1 MANTFKLK
9 TKASLTTSLAPV
21 YTVPNSP
28 STTAIVLGI
37 SLSNKDSSSRT
48 ADVLIVSN
56 TDDTEV
62 NANSYLGYGLP
73 IPVGGTLEVMAG
85 NKLVLQETDVIQAKA
100 SAGSAVDII
109 ISIMEIV

>member
-9 TKASLTTSLAPV
+9 TKASLTTSLAAV
-21 YTVPNSP
+21 YTVPS

-37 SLSNKDSSSRT
+37 SLANKDSSSRT
-48 ADVLIVSN
+48 ADVLIVS
-56 TDDTEV
+56 DTSDVET

-85 NKLVLQETDVIQAKA
+85 NKLVLQTTDVIQAKA

-109 ISIMEIV
+109 VSIMEIA

>member
-9 TKASLTTSLAPV
+9 TKASLTTSLAAV
-21 YTVPNSP
+21 YTVPS

-37 SLSNKDSSSRT
+37 SLANKDSSSRT
-48 ADVLIVSN
+48 ADVLIVS
-56 TDDTEV
+56 DTSDVET

-85 NKLVLQETDVIQAKA
+85 NKLVLQTTDVIQAKA

-109 ISIMEIV
+109 ISIMEIA

>member
-9 TKASLTTSLAPV
+9 TKESLTTSLADV
-21 YTVPNSP
+21 YTVPS

-37 SLSNKDSSSRT
+37 SLANKDSSSRT
-48 ADVLIVSN
+48 ADVLIVS
-56 TDDTEV
+56 DTSDVET

-85 NKLVLQETDVIQAKA
+85 NKLVLQTTDIIQAKA

-109 ISIMEIV
+109 ISIMEIA

>member
-9 TKASLTTSLAPV
+9 TKASLTTSLAAV
-21 YTVPNSP
+21 YTVPS

-37 SLSNKDSSSRT
+37 SLANKDSSSRT
-48 ADVLIVSN
+48 ADVLIVS
-56 TDDTEV
+56 DTSDVET

-85 NKLVLQETDVIQAKA
+85 NKLVLQTTDIIQAKA
-100 SAGSAVDII
+100 SAGSAVNII
-109 ISIMEIV
+109 ISIMEIA

>member
-9 TKASLTTSLAPV
+9 TKASLTTSLAAV
-21 YTVPNSP
+21 YTVPS

-37 SLSNKDSSSRT
+37 SLANKDSSSRT
-48 ADVLIVSN
+48 ADVLIVS
-56 TDDTEV
+56 DTSDVET

-85 NKLVLQETDVIQAKA
+85 NKLVLQTTDVIQAKA

>member
-9 TKASLTTSLAPV
+9 TKASLTTSLAAV
-21 YTVPNSP
+21 YTVPS

-37 SLSNKDSSSRT
+37 SLANKDSSSRT
-48 ADVLIVSN
+48 ADVLIVS
-56 TDDTEV
+56 DTSDVET

-85 NKLVLQETDVIQAKA
+85 NKLVLQTTDIIQAKA

>member
-9 TKASLTTSLAPV
+9 TKASLTTSLAAV
-21 YTVPNSP
+21 YTVPS

-37 SLSNKDSSSRT
+37 SLANKDSSSRT
-48 ADVLIVSN
+48 ADVLIVS
-56 TDDTEV
+56 DTSDVET

-85 NKLVLQETDVIQAKA
+85 NKLVLQTTDVIQAKA

-109 ISIMEIV
+109 VSIMEIV

>member
-9 TKASLTTSLAPV
+9 TKASLTTSLAAV
-21 YTVPNSP
+21 YTVPS
-28 STTAIVLGI
+28 STTAVVLGV
-37 SLSNKDSSSRT
+37 SLANKDTSSRT
-48 ADVLIVSN
+48 ADVLIVS
-56 TDDTEV
+56 DTSDVET

-85 NKLVLQETDVIQAKA
+85 NKLVLQTTDVIQAKA

>member
-9 TKASLTTSLAPV
+9 TKASLTTSLAAV
-21 YTVPNSP
+21 YTVPS

-37 SLSNKDSSSRT
+37 SLANKDSSSRT
-48 ADVLIVSN
+48 ADVLIVS
-56 TDDTEV
+56 DTSDVET

-85 NKLVLQETDVIQAKA
+85 NKLVLQTTDIIQAKA

-109 ISIMEIV
+109 ISIMEIA